1 MALALPQL
9 SLAGAAGLL
18 AALAVGLLGAALLLR
33 PSGRA
38 PVVLAAWPGLAWL
51 YIQAIAAAA
60 KGTPRK
66 PRDAPAGGKAIQ
78 VMLARPVHFG
88 HSRLRRYLG
97 LAGFSE
103 GTAGAVPLMYPVVE
117 GFRLVI
123 QCMVLPVFPF
133 NVLGSVLARTRV
145 VALRRV
151 GAEEKLTYS
160 CRVEPG
166 YRTTAKGDTEVD
178 LVLECRGA
186 APPAAAAA
194 GGAAAPPGAAGSAL
208 VWRCVTTAIILSP
221 RRNKGPKPAAGQEPA
236 GAAADAAAA
245 PTPLVIDTW
254 KLGPDTGRR
263 YGALN
268 GDLNP
273 IHLHALTSSLF
284 GFKRPIAHALF
295 LTGRAEASLRKAGLH
310 PRYPL
315 VLSADFKRPT
325 LLPATLKCAWLGLAP
340 GAATGAAAAG
350 AGAAAPPSEAAVAA
364 ALGSAEGARFAV
376 LTEDLGKEVLVG
388 SVSCQ
393 PEAVKAALGEA

>member
-1 MALALPQL
+1 MPLPPL
-9 SLAGAAGLL
+9 NLVTAAGLL
-18 AALAVGLLGAALLLR
+18 AAVLGAVLGTALLLR

-38 PVVLAAWPGLAWL
+38 PVVLSAWPGLLWL
-51 YIQAIAAAA
+51 YLQAIAAVA

-66 PRDAPAGGKAIQ
+66 GRDAAAGSKAIQ
-78 VMLARPVHFG
+78 VALSRPCHFG
-88 HSRLRRYLG
+88 HSRLRRYLA

-123 QCMVLPVFPF
+123 QCMVLPAFPF

-160 CRVEPG
+160 CRLEPG

-178 LVLECRGA
+178 FVLECRGA
-186 APPAAAAA
+186 AAPAA
-194 GGAAAPPGAAGSAL
+194 GGAAAAPGAAGSAL
-208 VWRCVTTAIILSP
+208 VWRCVTTALILSP
-221 RRNKGPKPAAGQEPA
+221 RRSKGPKPAAGQEPA
-236 GAAADAAAA
+236 GAAAAAA
-245 PTPLVIDTW
+245 PLPAPAVIDTW
-254 KLGPDTGRR
+254 RLGSDTGRR

-295 LTGRAEASLRKAGLH
+295 LTGRAEASLRKAGLQ
-310 PRYPL
+310 PRYPV
-315 VLSADFKRPT
+315 VLSAEFKRPT
-325 LLPATLKCAWLGLAP
+325 LLPATLKCAWLGLP
-340 GAATGAAAAG
+340 PPAASATAAAAAG
-350 AGAAAPPSEAAVAA
+350 EHAAAVAA
-364 ALGSAEGARFAV
+364 ALESAEGARFAV

-388 SVSCQ
+388 AVSCRA
-393 PEAVKAALGEA
+393 EAVRAALGEE

>member
-1 MALALPQL
+1 MAALPL
-9 SLAGAAGLL
+9 PPLNLGTAAGLL
-18 AALAVGLLGAALLLR
+18 AVLGAVLVGAALLLR

-38 PVVLAAWPGLAWL
+38 PVVLSAWPGLLWL
-51 YIQAIAAAA
+51 YIQAIAAAG

-78 VMLARPVHFG
+78 VVLARPSHFG
-88 HSRLRRYLG
+88 HSRLRRYLA

-123 QCMVLPVFPF
+123 QCMVLPAFPF

-145 VALRRV
+145 VALRRL
-151 GAEEKLTYS
+151 GAEEKLSYS
-160 CRVEPG
+160 CRLEPG
-166 YRTTAKGDTEVD
+166 FRTTAKGDTEVD
-178 LVLECRGA
+178 FVLECRGA
-186 APPAAAAA
+186 PAAA
-194 GGAAAPPGAAGSAL
+194 GGGAAAAPGAAGSAL

-221 RRNKGPKPAAGQEPA
+221 RRSKGPKPATGQEPA
-236 GAAADAAAA
+236 GAAAAAA
-245 PTPLVIDTW
+245 PPPPAPVVIDTW
-254 KLGPDTGRR
+254 KLGADTGRR
-263 YGALN
+263 YGMLN

-295 LTGRAEASLRKAGLH
+295 LTGRAEASLRKAGLQ
-310 PRYPL
+310 PRYPI
-315 VLSADFKRPT
+315 VLSAEFKRPT

-340 GAATGAAAAG
+340 APGGGAA
-350 AGAAAPPSEAAVAA
+350 PWEQAVAA
-364 ALGSAEGARFAV
+364 ALGGAEGARFAV

-388 SVSCQ
+388 RVSCQ
-393 PEAVKAALGEA
+393 AEAVQAALGEA